1 MRLHKGHITIE
12 DNPEGKGTLF
22 VVNMP
27 VGDDSLRVIKQEMV
41 EDSQDART
49 VGDEEISELLSVDA
63 PNDAHRKNVLLV
75 EDDEAIRQYVQDELS
90 PELMVQACA
99 NGQEAWDYI
108 VSHPGKVDIVISD
121 IMMPVMDGMTLCQKL
136 KSNFNTNHIP
146 VVLMTALGS
155 DADRIAGISNG
166 ADAYVSK
173 PFNIDVLRTTV
184 IQLLKTRQILQGK
197 YHGDKQ
203 SDENIDK
210 VEMESPD
217 EHLMKRVMKVINEN
231 MDNSELSVEI
241 IADKVGISRVH
252 FYRKMKDLTGQAPR
266 DFVKYVRL
274 KEAAR
279 LLAEK
284 KYDITGVSVA
294 TGFKSLSAFSTQFKA
309 LYGLT
314 PSEWLKNSADSDHT
328 KGL

>member
-1 MRLHKGHITIE
+1 
-12 DNPEGKGTLF
+12 
-22 VVNMP
+22 
-27 VGDDSLRVIKQEMV
+27 
-41 EDSQDART
+41 
-49 VGDEEISELLSVDA
+49 
-63 PNDAHRKNVLLV
+63 
-75 EDDEAIRQYVQDELS
+75 
-90 PELMVQACA
+90 
-99 NGQEAWDYI
+99 
-108 VSHPGKVDIVISD
+108 
-121 IMMPVMDGMTLCQKL
+121 
-136 KSNFNTNHIP
+136 
-146 VVLMTALGS
+146 
-155 DADRIAGISNG
+155 
-166 ADAYVSK
+166 
-173 PFNIDVLRTTV
+173 
-184 IQLLKTRQILQGK
+184 
-197 YHGDKQ
+197 
-203 SDENIDK
+203 
-210 VEMESPD
+210 
-217 EHLMKRVMKVINEN
+217 